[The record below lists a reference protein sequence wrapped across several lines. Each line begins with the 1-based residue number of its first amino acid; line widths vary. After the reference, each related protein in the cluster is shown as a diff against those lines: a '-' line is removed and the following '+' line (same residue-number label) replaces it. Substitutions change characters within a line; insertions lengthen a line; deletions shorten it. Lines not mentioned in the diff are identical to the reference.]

1 MSWFNFF
8 KSAAAGIPTPATDQV
23 NIFADSATGEPSYKD
38 DTGTVT
44 SLKGASG
51 PTGQGVPVGGTA
63 SQVLSKIDSTDFNTE
78 WSTPVADVVQ
88 SVNGETGVV
97 VLDAADVGAIPDTA
111 ATAFGLTLIDDADA
125 TAARTTLGLGTAA
138 TTAAADYATAAQGTL
153 AGTAVQPAGL
163 AIYAPLASPALT
175 GTPTVPTATPAT
187 NTTQAAS
194 TAYVDAAVA
203 AVPGGSGDVVG
214 PATAT
219 ADAVAL
225 FDGTTGELLKD
236 GETIASIRSIPQNS
250 RSAAYTLVSADAGLH
265 IYHPSADT
273 TARIWTIPANASVA
287 FPIGS
292 ALTFV
297 NDNAAGV
304 ITIAI
309 TTDTM
314 RLAGAGTTGSRTLAA
329 NGIAT
334 AIKMTATTWQI
345 NGTGLT

>member
-1 MSWFNFF
+1 MATFPTNP
-8 KSAAAGIPTPATDQV
+8 AATALVGDEIVPLTQGGVDKRTTAQDIADLAPVGLANPMTTAGDVIVGGVAGAGSRLGV
-23 NIFADSATGEPSYKD
+23 GAD
-38 DTGTVT
+38 GTVLT
-44 SLKGASG
+44 VVAGAPIWNAPSGIADGDKG
-51 PTGQGVPVGGTA
+51 
-63 SQVLSKIDSTDFNTE
+63 
-78 WSTPVADVVQ
+78 DVVV
-88 SVNGETGVV
+88 SGSGAVWT
-97 VLDAADVGAIPDTA
+97 LDAAA
-111 ATAFGLTLIDDADA
+111 AS
-125 TAARTTLGLGTAA
+125 TTLGLGTAA
-138 TTAAADYATAAQGTL
+138 TTAAADYATAAQGAT
-153 AGTAVQPAGL
+153 ADTAVQPAGL
-163 AIYAPLASPALT
+163 ASYAPLASPALT

-187 NTTQAAS
+187 NNTQAAS
-194 TAYVDAAVA
+194 TAYVDAAIA

-214 PATAT
+214 PASAT

-225 FDGTTGELLKD
+225 YSGTTGKLLKD

-250 RSAAYTLVSADAGLH
+250 RSAAYTLVLTDAGGH

-273 TARIWTIPANASVA
+273 TARTWTIPANASVA

-292 ALTFV
+292 TLTFV
-297 NDNAAGV
+297 NDNAAGI

-334 AIKMTATTWQI
+334 AIKMTATSWQI